1 MKLLQRLKKR
11 SLKAQGE
18 QGMAMAVAMLMGLML
33 TAASSGLLAKQ
44 LMLRR
49 LGAAESYK
57 QLAEM
62 AATSGMTRL
71 LAAMNSTGDSDGSP
85 DLTYL
90 WELNQNNNYGS
101 VDSAEQQWDLDI
113 SAIRPKLSQPCYPIQ
128 QESSAELGLLE
139 GDLSGGENM
148 RNDGRNS
155 AVQTSYRLRS
165 YSQENDARTFEIEGY
180 ATQSDGD
187 QVLSRSLLSRILS
200 AEEVVMSNQHWG
212 VLGAKTMEL
221 GPSKIDGEGLAIWLI
236 DRNQAQAEFANSS
249 SCSQIVA
256 DATGSTN
263 ASMKSA
269 LWPKVGDG
277 DQFPGLGLFADHNEH
292 SEQLYIDTSLSKPI
306 SRDGITTELQGMVS
320 RDDDDNVTAINL
332 QSKYLC
338 AGKNDKPCLVKIE
351 QLKLTDAIDL
361 RIETGSDSNTKPVI
375 LRLVDGSSSVNLSA
389 GRLCQASRPNGS
401 SSNNSLDCNDTAK
414 AEELVIIAPVG
425 DEPTSCGTSDANL
438 ILEGNSLP
446 AAVVLMPQGKTH
458 LSGPAD
464 MNGLL
469 WSSSLCAQEGLT
481 LSRTNAD
488 GSDVVAGFRQLWGQ
502 KNFQFGRTAWRGL
515 RGKKHDVFLR
525 W

>member
-1 MKLLQRLKKR
+1 
-11 SLKAQGE
+11 
-18 QGMAMAVAMLMGLML
+18 
-33 TAASSGLLAKQ
+33 
-44 LMLRR
+44 
-49 LGAAESYK
+49 
-57 QLAEM
+57 
-62 AATSGMTRL
+62 
-71 LAAMNSTGDSDGSP
+71 
-85 DLTYL
+85 
-90 WELNQNNNYGS
+90 
-101 VDSAEQQWDLDI
+101 
-113 SAIRPKLSQPCYPIQ
+113 
-128 QESSAELGLLE
+128 
-139 GDLSGGENM
+139 
-148 RNDGRNS
+148 
-155 AVQTSYRLRS
+155 
-165 YSQENDARTFEIEGY
+165 
-180 ATQSDGD
+180 
-187 QVLSRSLLSRILS
+187 
-200 AEEVVMSNQHWG
+200 
-212 VLGAKTMEL
+212 
-221 GPSKIDGEGLAIWLI
+221 LAIWLI

-306 SRDGITTELQGMVS
+306 SRDGITTELPGMVS
-320 RDDDDNVTAINL
+320 RDDDGNVTAINL
-332 QSKYLC
+332 QSEYLC

-351 QLKLTDAIDL
+351 QLKLTDSIDL
-361 RIETGSDSNTKPVI
+361 RIETGSDTNTKPVI

-389 GRLCQASRPNGS
+389 GRLCQASRPSGS
-401 SSNNSLDCNDTAK
+401 TSNNSLDCNDTAK

-425 DEPTSCGTSDANL
+425 DEPTSCRTSDANL

-446 AAVVLMPQGKTH
+446 AAVVLMPQGKTQ

-481 LSRTNAD
+481 LSSTNAD